1 MRERIALLVEREALV
16 EPLLSYYRLM
26 REWSERMNLIARP
39 RFDETFLSLLEV
51 SLFAYRSLPPGPL
64 SVVAI
69 GAGAGSPSPPRTLP
83 PPAKLLRPE
92 TALLLVEPGKRA
104 LFLEEAVHRL
114 SLSGVHI
121 EKSAFAPLCK
131 ERKSLLADWAV
142 SWGVN
147 RKESLLKEGRKFV
160 KIGFMFITGPNEVE
174 KMKSLP
180 PSFSLKTVPVPHR
193 DALVLAFLN
202 KVPRGT
208 KP

>member
-16 EPLLSYYRLM
+16 EPLLSHYRLM

-64 SVVAI
+64 SVVDI
-69 GAGAGSPSPPRTLP
+69 GAGAGFPSLP
-83 PPAKLLRPE
+83 GKILRPE
-92 TALLLVEPGKRA
+92 TELLLVEPGKRA

>member
-1 MRERIALLVEREALV
+1 M
-16 EPLLSYYRLM
+16 
-26 REWSERMNLIARP
+26 
-39 RFDETFLSLLEV
+39 
-51 SLFAYRSLPPGPL
+51 
-64 SVVAI
+64 
-69 GAGAGSPSPPRTLP
+69 
-83 PPAKLLRPE
+83 
-92 TALLLVEPGKRA
+92 
-104 LFLEEAVHRL
+104 
-114 SLSGVHI
+114 
-121 EKSAFAPLCK
+121 
-131 ERKSLLADWAV
+131 
-142 SWGVN
+142 N